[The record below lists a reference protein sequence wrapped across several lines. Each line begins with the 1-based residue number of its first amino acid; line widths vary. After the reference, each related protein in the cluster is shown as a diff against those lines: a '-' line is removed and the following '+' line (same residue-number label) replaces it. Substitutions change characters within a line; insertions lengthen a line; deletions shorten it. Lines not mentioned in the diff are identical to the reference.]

1 MVKILGEL
9 REQFAGQEVFVAG
22 NLFWYPV
29 EGDPKIVTAPD
40 AMVVFGRPPG
50 YRGSYKQW
58 EEQGIPPQVVF
69 EVLSPN
75 NTDAEIDTKF
85 LFYERYSVEEYYFI
99 DPYTPEVI
107 GFHRTTD
114 RLIPIRRIIGG
125 AISPRL
131 GIRFEVHD
139 GELKLFG
146 PEGRKF

>member
-1 MVKILGEL
+1 
-9 REQFAGQEVFVAG
+9 
-22 NLFWYPV
+22 
-29 EGDPKIVTAPD
+29 
-40 AMVVFGRPPG
+40 MVVFGRPPG